1 VDSALSR
8 DQGAQKDV
16 PHGRRRIP
24 EWWEP
29 QVVPETPAGYVEMID
44 QARLLLDALAAA
56 VPDEGTV
63 AHVTGALRDLTE
75 RLAEDGVDEFHQLSG
90 RVEHVPGRGQL
101 VVPPATIEHVDH
113 LRIECSVTFTRHFLG
128 GNGAVHGGALPLLFD
143 DILGRFAQI
152 GGRPIARTAYLHVD
166 YRAITPVNKQ
176 LRLVGEIV
184 SEQGRKRLVRATL
197 EDGDTLCAEAEGL
210 FVALRPGQP

>member
-1 VDSALSR
+1 M
-8 DQGAQKDV
+8 
-16 PHGRRRIP
+16 
-24 EWWEP
+24 
-29 QVVPETPAGYVEMID
+29 VPEPPAGYVQMID
-44 QARLLLDALAAA
+44 QARLLLDAVAAA
-56 VPDEGTV
+56 VPDADTV
-63 AHVTGALRDLTE
+63 AHITGALHDLTQL
-75 RLAEDGVDEFHQLSG
+75 LAEAEVDEFHQLSG

-101 VVPPATIEHVDH
+101 VVPPATIEHVDDV
-113 LRIECSVTFTRHFLG
+113 RIECSVTFTRHYLG

-166 YRAITPVNKQ
+166 YRSITPVGKP
-176 LRLVGEIV
+176 LRLAGEIV